1 MQINA
6 NGVPTWVTGL
16 AALIGLFSVVAGLAI
31 MADPTIMDISDS
43 VVGRQWGGRNVGLG
57 VALLVAVALR
67 DARAYIAGFAAGLF
81 RDVGDLVGALDDGA
95 SPIVPIV
102 FLVVGLVAI
111 GAVVKA
117 GGLTAKPAWVVD

>member
-117 GGLTAKPAWVVD
+117 GGLTAKPAWVID